1 MEIAAQ
7 DQMMMIEGVT
17 WGEDG
22 TVTFTLRYIEAGA

>member
-1 MEIAAQ
+1 
-7 DQMMMIEGVT
+7 MMIEGVT

>member
-1 MEIAAQ
+1 
-7 DQMMMIEGVT
+7 MMMVEGVT